1 MKKLSKISL
10 QTKIIAGYLILLA
23 VIGSMIAIL
32 FHEREKMHDIE
43 NGTTEIRNIRNEV
56 NSIRRQIIGIA
67 LMGES
72 AIGWEQKDLKVYKD
86 KRLHIDSLLIQL
98 KLNCRNLVSDSQID
112 TLRRLLKEKEDQLFH
127 IKTVFRSYRE
137 SDSLIYNR
145 LPEVIRKTSPQT
157 ITRKKS
163 GIAGFFGKKET
174 VQIPVSTDELKK
186 LNRQLISIQ
195 EEHDK
200 HMELYIDSLR
210 LQNLKLNRK
219 LNAFIADLDRQVQIG
234 FQQKE
239 AKIGIIAASCT

>member
-145 LPEVIRKTSPQT
+145 LPEVIRKNKSANNYAQ
-157 ITRKKS
+157 KKRHS
-163 GIAGFFGKKET
+163 RF
-174 VQIPVSTDELKK
+174 L
-186 LNRQLISIQ
+186 RQKR
-195 EEHDK
+195 DCP
-200 HMELYIDSLR
+200 DSR
-210 LQNLKLNRK
+210 IYR
-219 LNAFIADLDRQVQIG
+219 
-234 FQQKE
+234 
-239 AKIGIIAASCT
+239 